1 MNLNNELKIGI
12 VVLAAT
18 VIAFFGFRFMR
29 DEPLLSS
36 VNILNTKYDSVEGLV
51 RGSSIYMK
59 GFKVGSVR
67 ELRYLPEEDSVL
79 VVMSITEPIQVT
91 EGSYAQLASPDFL
104 GSATIQIIKSRNS
117 NVIEW
122 EGFIPGRK
130 KSGVLDAFSSEGASM
145 ADSVQVTL
153 ELVNELLRGM
163 NDLEDGAASEI
174 EATVS
179 NFKSFSEVLEEVIN
193 NRQAEIDSM
202 IFATNNTMQNLSSI
216 SDSSSD
222 DLQALLSNLEAFS
235 ADLDMLSE
243 SFLSKMDAGDGTLA
257 KMLNDPSLYNN
268 LDSLTFNLNELIQNI
283 QDNPK
288 EYLKHMRLI
297 EIF

>member
-12 VVLAAT
+12 VVLDAT

-67 ELRYLPEEDSVL
+67 QLRYLPEEDSVL

-153 ELVNELLRGM
+153 ELVNELLRGH
-163 NDLEDGAASEI
+163 E
-174 EATVS
+174 
-179 NFKSFSEVLEEVIN
+179 
-193 NRQAEIDSM
+193 
-202 IFATNNTMQNLSSI
+202 
-216 SDSSSD
+216 
-222 DLQALLSNLEAFS
+222 
-235 ADLDMLSE
+235 
-243 SFLSKMDAGDGTLA
+243 
-257 KMLNDPSLYNN
+257 
-268 LDSLTFNLNELIQNI
+268 
-283 QDNPK
+283 
-288 EYLKHMRLI
+288 
-297 EIF
+297 